1 MYIYMFVHVCTC
13 MYCVV
18 VCLFV
23 CFVLLCPVQLSVQ
36 AVHSTERVIV
46 TPYPLSLTQTY
57 IHT

>member
-1 MYIYMFVHVCTC
+1 

-46 TPYPLSLTQTY
+46 TPYPLSLIYVHDVY
-57 IHT
+57 ICCMFMS